1 MGDSAFRRIKTPSV
15 GKGIRS
21 NVHNSHQHASARH
34 IQYVSPYKPVHLI
47 TFLSKPLYITL
58 ISQKLFFHHEN
69 NAPASLHPPA
79 HDVRALAA
87 GQDDF
92 NVQTASSRMVKHE
105 DGSRSYFEKT
115 GDGKGMKKTTYNIR
129 NVLVSVTLYK
139 RGPFGELRS
148 CLIFDGQKNELF
160 FVRYGYD
167 GNANL
172 REEQMF
178 DSRTKELVRRFL
190 YTYDAMGNRSKP
202 VCITLVKSTKDIE
215 THAVPTAP
223 EKDPFADDFKKKNK

>member
-1 MGDSAFRRIKTPSV
+1 MKT
-15 GKGIRS
+15 
-21 NVHNSHQHASARH
+21 
-34 IQYVSPYKPVHLI
+34 
-47 TFLSKPLYITL
+47 TPLL
-58 ISQKLFFHHEN
+58 LFI
-69 NAPASLHPPA
+69 PLLMTSG
-79 HDVRALAA
+79 ALAA

-105 DGSRSYFEKT
+105 
-115 GDGKGMKKTTYNIR
+115 DGKGMKKTTYNIR

>member
-1 MGDSAFRRIKTPSV
+1 MKTTPLL
-15 GKGIRS
+15 
-21 NVHNSHQHASARH
+21 
-34 IQYVSPYKPVHLI
+34 LI
-47 TFLSKPLYITL
+47 IPLLMT
-58 ISQKLFFHHEN
+58 
-69 NAPASLHPPA
+69 AG
-79 HDVRALAA
+79 ALAA
-87 GQDDF
+87 SQDDF

-115 GDGKGMKKTTYNIR
+115 GDGKGMKKTTYNIH

-178 DSRTKELVRRFL
+178 DSKSKELSAAASFTHMTTWATAASPCASRW
-190 YTYDAMGNRSKP
+190 
-202 VCITLVKSTKDIE
+202 VKSTKDIE

-223 EKDPFADDFKKKNK
+223 EKDPFADDFKKKSK

>member
-1 MGDSAFRRIKTPSV
+1 MKILPLL
-15 GKGIRS
+15 
-21 NVHNSHQHASARH
+21 
-34 IQYVSPYKPVHLI
+34 LI
-47 TFLSKPLYITL
+47 VPLVMT
-58 ISQKLFFHHEN
+58 
-69 NAPASLHPPA
+69 AG
-79 HDVRALAA
+79 ALAA
-87 GQDDF
+87 SQDDF
-92 NVQTASSRMVKHE
+92 NVQTASSRTVRHE

-115 GDGKGMKKTTYNIR
+115 GNGKGMKKLTYNAH
-129 NVLVSVTLYK
+129 NVLVSVTLYT

-167 GNANL
+167 SSANL

-178 DSRTKELVRRFL
+178 DSKTKELVRRFL

-202 VCITLVKSTKDIE
+202 VCITLVKTTKDME
-215 THAVPTAP
+215 KHAVPTAP

>member
-1 MGDSAFRRIKTPSV
+1 MGKIIGIDLGTTNSCVSVFEGNEPVVIANSEGKRTTPSIV
-15 GKGIRS
+15 
-21 NVHNSHQHASARH
+21 V
-34 IQYVSPYKPVHLI
+34 
-47 TFLSKPLYITL
+47 
-58 ISQKLFFHHEN
+58 
-69 NAPASLHPPA
+69 
-79 HDVRALAA
+79 
-87 GQDDF
+87 
-92 NVQTASSRMVKHE
+92 
-105 DGSRSYFEKT
+105 
-115 GDGKGMKKTTYNIR
+115 
-129 NVLVSVTLYK
+129 VSVTLYK

-178 DSRTKELVRRFL
+178 DSKSKELVRRFL
-190 YTYDAMGNRSKP
+190 YTYDDMGNRSKP

-223 EKDPFADDFKKKNK
+223 EKDPFADDFKKKSK

>member
-1 MGDSAFRRIKTPSV
+1 MKT
-15 GKGIRS
+15 
-21 NVHNSHQHASARH
+21 
-34 IQYVSPYKPVHLI
+34 
-47 TFLSKPLYITL
+47 TPLL
-58 ISQKLFFHHEN
+58 LFI
-69 NAPASLHPPA
+69 PLLMTSG
-79 HDVRALAA
+79 ALAS

-190 YTYDAMGNRSKP
+190 MTPWATAASPYASRWSRVPRTLKRTPCPPPRKKTPSRTILKRKTNKLRSFGTIPPLPSFSVFPRDAESLSPGRSGARSAQEN
-202 VCITLVKSTKDIE
+202 CGRS
-215 THAVPTAP
+215 
-223 EKDPFADDFKKKNK
+223 

>member
-1 MGDSAFRRIKTPSV
+1 MKTTPLL
-15 GKGIRS
+15 
-21 NVHNSHQHASARH
+21 
-34 IQYVSPYKPVHLI
+34 LI
-47 TFLSKPLYITL
+47 IPLLMT
-58 ISQKLFFHHEN
+58 
-69 NAPASLHPPA
+69 AG
-79 HDVRALAA
+79 ALAA
-87 GQDDF
+87 SQDDF

-115 GDGKGMKKTTYNIR
+115 GDGKGMKKTTYNIH

-172 REEQMF
+172 R
-178 DSRTKELVRRFL
+178 DCLL
-190 YTYDAMGNRSKP
+190 YTSPSPRD
-202 VCITLVKSTKDIE
+202 
-215 THAVPTAP
+215 
-223 EKDPFADDFKKKNK
+223 

>member
-1 MGDSAFRRIKTPSV
+1 MKI
-15 GKGIRS
+15 
-21 NVHNSHQHASARH
+21 
-34 IQYVSPYKPVHLI
+34 SPLLLI
-47 TFLSKPLYITL
+47 LPLAMT
-58 ISQKLFFHHEN
+58 
-69 NAPASLHPPA
+69 AG
-79 HDVRALAA
+79 ALAA
-87 GQDDF
+87 SQDDF
-92 NVQTASSRMVKHE
+92 NVRTSSSRLVKHE

-115 GDGKGMKKTTYNIR
+115 EEGKGMKKTTYNTH

-160 FVRYGYD
+160 YVRYGYD

-223 EKDPFADDFKKKNK
+223 EKDPFAADFEKKNK